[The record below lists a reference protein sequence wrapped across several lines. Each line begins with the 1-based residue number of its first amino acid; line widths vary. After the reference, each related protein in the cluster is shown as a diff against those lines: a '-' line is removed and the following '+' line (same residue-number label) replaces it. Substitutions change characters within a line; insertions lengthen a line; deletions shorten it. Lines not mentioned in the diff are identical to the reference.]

1 MRVLFVSHTVLM
13 AGANRSL
20 FQLMLELR
28 DNYGVEPIVLMPS
41 IPKYYEKWNLYK
53 ACRKHGIECYS
64 YRFHWF
70 KDKRR
75 LIYYVR
81 CLSNLIYYP
90 IIFFKF
96 RKLKVDIVHS
106 NGSVISL
113 GGFLSRQLCVPHV
126 WHLREFGQLDFGLY
140 SLLGAGY
147 ERWIYQKADAYIAIS
162 DVVKKHYR
170 SLVPEEKMKMIYN
183 GIVPPVKDS
192 GKRSN
197 DDTIEF
203 CMVGV
208 VSSPKNQLEALKA
221 LDVIINEWGERQ
233 VHLSFIGFEEP
244 LYANSLR
251 SYIEAKN
258 LGQYVSFLGERE
270 DVNALL
276 CNMHVG
282 LMLSGNEA
290 FGRVTV
296 EYMMQGLA
304 VIASNT
310 GANPEIVVD
319 GASGFLYQ
327 LGNYRELADRMRKL
341 IEDKETLFN
350 FAKKGKERA
359 LKLFTSIKNT
369 KQVYEVYEELLKS
382 K

>member
-1 MRVLFVSHTVLM
+1 M

-113 GGFLSRQLCVPHV
+113 GGFLSRILRVPHV

-140 SLLGAGY
+140 SLLGPGY
-147 ERWIYQKADAYIAIS
+147 ERWVYQKADAYIAIS
-162 DVVKKHYR
+162 DVVKNYYLP
-170 SLVPEEKMKMIYN
+170 LVPEKRIKMIYN
-183 GIVPPVKDS
+183 GIVPPVKAIAKHNVD
-192 GKRSN
+192 N
-197 DDTIEF
+197 TIEF

-208 VSSPKNQLEALKA
+208 LSKPKNQLEALEA
-221 LDVIINEWGERQ
+221 LNVLVNEWGEKRL
-233 VHLSFIGFEEP
+233 HLTLIGFEEP
-244 LYANSLR
+244 TYSKLLR
-251 SYIEAKN
+251 SYLEERN
-258 LGQYVSFLGERE
+258 LVQYVSFLGERN

-276 CNMHVG
+276 CDMHVG

-296 EYMMQGLA
+296 EYMMHGLT
-304 VIASNT
+304 VVASNT

-319 GASGFLYQ
+319 GTTGFIYQ
-327 LGNYRELADRMRKL
+327 LGNYRELAEKMRIL
-341 IEDKETLFN
+341 IENNYTLLQ
-350 FAKKGKERA
+350 FAKNGRERA
-359 LKLFTSIKNT
+359 LEQFSSIKNT
-369 KQVYEVYEELLKS
+369 KQVYEVYEQLLRAR
-382 K
+382 